1 MDAMDKQFKIAE
13 EKLVVFVVSTTG
25 NGDYPENASR
35 FMRWVRR
42 KTHPTDMLTG
52 LNYAIL
58 GLGDTNYSKYQ
69 QVPRQLDAALEHC
82 GAKKFMKRGEADD
95 AVGLAQFVEPWKEEL
110 WSALEPFL
118 RQQPLEQ
125 PQPLLAEEPSAQG
138 KGDKG
143 EEGRE
148 TQQTQH
154 LQEGEGEEAQEEDKK
169 DSSLKDLTAIL
180 TGATYLTGIQAEKQ
194 VLHLELSFPRPVPYK
209 PGDSISIKPENDVAE
224 VDAFLELFNSTGTEQ
239 VSSEHNTAI
248 VTPCSLREALTK
260 YLDIME
266 SARTHLLAYL
276 SEHCT
281 DAQDTQRLKHLSS
294 SAGRF
299 EYETAVQKRTPL
311 RETLLAY
318 PSARPPLLRLVEHL
332 SPLKS
337 RLYSISSSPLVDPS
351 KLSIAFSVVDFPVR
365 MAAGKTVRRKGVCT
379 NWLQRLCK
387 HLTDRCNAET
397 CITAVSL
404 LVSIERSDFTL
415 PQDLTRPMILVG
427 PGSGIAPFLSF
438 LQHIRCLRS
447 SGNQVGRIT
456 VFFGCRRSEGLES
469 DYIYSDDLRNLV
481 QDGTIHEL
489 FTAFSQ
495 DAEDEAGA
503 GMWRGVRL
511 NVAYVQDYI
520 LEKGA
525 SICESIDAD
534 GGSVFVCGDGK
545 SMAHDVQDALISVLT
560 KHSKRTREEAV
571 AYLSVLQETGRYKR
585 EIWS

>member
-1 MDAMDKQFKIAE
+1 MDSMDKQFKLAE

-25 NGDYPENASR
+25 NGDYPDNASK

-42 KTHPTDMLTG
+42 KTHPTDMLPG

-110 WSALEPFL
+110 WGALASFLHQEPL
-118 RQQPLEQ
+118 QPLQQQPSGHREQ
-125 PQPLLAEEPSAQG
+125 VHQQELHEEEEN
-138 KGDKG
+138 KG
-143 EEGRE
+143 
-148 TQQTQH
+148 T
-154 LQEGEGEEAQEEDKK
+154 A
-169 DSSLKDLTAIL
+169 LKHLTAVV
-180 TGATYLTGIQAEKQ
+180 TGAKYLTGIQAEKQ
-194 VLHLELSFPRPVPYK
+194 VLHLELSFPQRVPYK
-209 PGDSISIKPENDVAE
+209 PGDSISIKPENDLAE
-224 VDAFLELFNSTGTEQ
+224 VDAFLALFNSTGTEH
-239 VSSEHNTAI
+239 VSSEHNAAV

-266 SARTHLLAYL
+266 PARTHLLAYL

-281 DAQDTQRLKHLSS
+281 DAQESQRLKHLSS
-294 SAGRF
+294 SAGRL
-299 EYETAVQKRTPL
+299 EYETAVQKRTPV

-318 PSARPPLLRLVEHL
+318 PSARPPLLRLIEQL
-332 SPLKS
+332 SPLRS
-337 RLYSISSSPLVDPS
+337 RLYSISSSPLVDSS

-365 MAAGKTVRRKGVCT
+365 LAAGKTVRRKGVCT

-387 HLTDRCNAET
+387 HLTDRSNAET
-397 CITAVSL
+397 CTTVVSL
-404 LVSIERSDFTL
+404 SVSIEGSDFTL

-427 PGSGIAPFLSF
+427 PGTGIAPFLSF

-456 VFFGCRRSEGLES
+456 VFFGCRRADGLES
-469 DYIYSDDLRNLV
+469 DYIYADELRNLV

-520 LEKGA
+520 LEKGE
-525 SICESIDAD
+525 SICESIDAES
-534 GGSVFVCGDGK
+534 GSLFVCGDGK
-545 SMAHDVQDALISVLT
+545 SMAHDVHDALLSVLT
-560 KHSKRTREEAV
+560 KHAKRTREEALS
-571 AYLSVLQETGRYKR
+571 YLSALQEAGRYKR